1 MLGKMLERMTIP
13 ERMQIAAS
21 SVANGVRWAYVA
33 TGILFV
39 GLPIAILHQ
48 TATSLVETW
57 YRSNSFN
64 HCFLII
70 PISLY
75 LVWRQRHNLAA
86 SAPTPDW
93 KGGVALGAALIV
105 WLAGFAT
112 RSLVVQEFGLILI
125 AQATVLTLFGW
136 SVVRVLLFP
145 LGYMYFAVPFGAAL
159 IPPLQTLTANS
170 AVTLL
175 QASGV
180 PVLLDG
186 NLISIPNGNWYV
198 AEACAGLRYLVAS
211 LALGVLFAGLT
222 YRSWYRRGIFLLISV
237 VVPIVANGIRAYGIV
252 FLAYMTDN
260 ELATGVDHLIYGFI
274 FFTFVTFVI
283 LAVGMCF
290 RDHAFV
296 DRATENFRS
305 QPVSSSVGSL
315 VIVGLLVLVPV
326 ATAKL
331 YGDYLD
337 RAPTMRVVQLG
348 LPEIIG
354 GYHKTND
361 KRDPAPVEFAGADAE
376 THATYESN
384 GRVIYLYVGYYLG
397 ERPGAEVVSARHKLY
412 GDSGWQEVTT
422 GIRNANIGGDQLLI
436 RYTRAESRAG
446 GQVIFSWYWVDG
458 KFTGNPYW
466 AKLLQAKT
474 KLLGGDQS
482 SAAIVAKSGYDQS
495 PEQANGA
502 LEHFV
507 GQLGDLNKIL
517 TQTRK

>member
-1 MLGKMLERMTIP
+1 MIIP
-13 ERMQIAAS
+13 ERLQTAAS
-21 SVANGVRWAYVA
+21 SVANQFRWVYLAI
-33 TGILFV
+33 GLFFV
-39 GLPIAILHQ
+39 VLPIAILHQ
-48 TATSLVETW
+48 TATTLVATW
-57 YRSNSFN
+57 YSSNSFN
-64 HCFLII
+64 HCFLIV

-75 LVWRQRHNLAA
+75 LVWRQRYMLGNITPAA
-86 SAPTPDW
+86 DW
-93 KGGVALGAALIV
+93 KGSLALGVALVV
-105 WLAGFAT
+105 WLAGYVT
-112 RSLVVQEFGLILI
+112 RTLVVQEFGLVLIL
-125 AQATVLTLFGW
+125 QAFVLTLFGW
-136 SVVRVLLFP
+136 PITRMLLFP
-145 LGYMYFAVPFGAAL
+145 LGYLYFAVPFGDAL
-159 IPPLQTLTANS
+159 IPPLQTLTAYS

-198 AEACAGLRYLVAS
+198 AEACAGLRYLIAS

-222 YRSWYRRGIFLLISV
+222 YRSWYRRGLFLLISV

-274 FFTFVTFVI
+274 FFTFVTFII

-290 RDHAFV
+290 RDHVFV
-296 DRATENFRS
+296 DRATGYFRS

-315 VIVGLLVLVPV
+315 VIVGILALVPV

-337 RAPTMRVVQLG
+337 RAPTMRAVQLD
-348 LPEIIG
+348 LPEIVD
-354 GYHKTND
+354 GYRKTND

-502 LEHFV
+502 LEMFV